1 MIALRLHTLAALAIA
16 FLAGCASGPP
26 TPDWKMNAHSASE
39 RAVDAYLTGRS
50 RIEALEFNK
59 ARAEVA
65 RTGNPETIARI
76 ELLRCATR
84 VASLVQE
91 DCTAFT
97 AIAQDATPAERA
109 YADYLAG
116 RISDSDSALLPPQH
130 QAMRQGGAAALRTM
144 ADPLSRLVAAG
155 VLFKTGRA
163 DASAMVVASETAS
176 AQGWSRPLLAWLQ
189 VQLQHAEQAAIAGDT
204 ENRNAV
210 ARLKRR
216 IAMVLQTPQSP

>member
-1 MIALRLHTLAALAIA
+1 MKSLRLPAIVLLLVAL
-16 FLAGCASGPP
+16 LTGCASTPP
-26 TPDWKMNAHSASE
+26 PPDWQMNARGAAD
-39 RAVDAYLTGRS
+39 RAVDAYLTGRT
-50 RIEALEFNK
+50 RIETLEFDN

-84 VASLVQE
+84 VASLVQQ
-91 DCTAFT
+91 DCTAFD
-97 AIAQDATPAERA
+97 AIAQDATPPERA
-109 YADYLAG
+109 YANYLAG
-116 RISDSDSALLPPQH
+116 RLSDVDNALLAPQH
-130 QAMRQGGAAALRTM
+130 QTVRKGGTPALNTI

-163 DASAMVVASETAS
+163 DASTMVLASDTAS

-189 VQLQHAEQAAIAGDT
+189 VGVQLAENAGNT
-204 ENRNAV
+204 EEM

-216 IAMVLQTPQSP
+216 IALVLQTPNTP

>member
-1 MIALRLHTLAALAIA
+1 MSHFHLRNISLLTIALLV
-16 FLAGCASGPP
+16 GCASAPSQ
-26 TPDWKMNAHSASE
+26 PDWQLNAHSATE

-50 RIEALEFNK
+50 RVEMLEFNK
-59 ARAEVA
+59 ARTEVA
-65 RTGNPETIARI
+65 RTGDPATIARI

-91 DCTAFT
+91 DCTAFD

-109 YADYLAG
+109 YAHYLAG
-116 RISDSDSALLPPQH
+116 QLANTEIALLPPQH
-130 QAMRQGGAAALRTM
+130 QAAHQSGAAALRAIT
-144 ADPLSRLVAAG
+144 DPLSQLVAAG

-163 DASAMVVASETAS
+163 DVSTMALASDTAS

-189 VQLQHAEQAAIAGDT
+189 VRVQHAEQAANTGDSD
-204 ENRNAV
+204 EV

-216 IAMVLQTPQSP
+216 IALVLQTPPRP

>member
-1 MIALRLHTLAALAIA
+1 MNPLRLRTISLLLIALLG
-16 FLAGCASGPP
+16 GCASGPP
-26 TPDWKMNAHSASE
+26 QPDWQMNTRNAAE
-39 RAVDAYLTGRS
+39 RAVDAYLTGRT
-50 RIEALEFNK
+50 RIETLEFNK
-59 ARAEVA
+59 ARSEVA
-65 RTGNPETIARI
+65 RTGDAATIARI

-91 DCTAFT
+91 DCTAFN

-116 RISDSDSALLPPQH
+116 HLSNADNALLPPQH
-130 QAMRQGGAAALRTM
+130 QAVRLGGAAALSAI

-163 DASAMVVASETAS
+163 DLPTMVLATDTAS

-189 VQLQHAEQAAIAGDT
+189 VHVQHAQQAGDT
-204 ENRNAV
+204 DAV
-210 ARLKRR
+210 AGLKRR
-216 IAMVLQTPQSP
+216 IALVLQTPPLP

>member
-1 MIALRLHTLAALAIA
+1 MKSLRFPAIALLFVAVLT
-16 FLAGCASGPP
+16 GCASTPP
-26 TPDWKMNAHSASE
+26 PPDWQMNAHNAAE
-39 RAVDAYLTGRS
+39 RAVDAYLTGRT
-50 RIEALEFNK
+50 RIEELEFNK

-65 RTGNPETIARI
+65 RTGDPATIARI

-91 DCTAFT
+91 DCTAFN

-109 YADYLAG
+109 YAHYLAG
-116 RISDSDSALLPPQH
+116 QLPNTEIALLPPQH
-130 QAMRQGGAAALRTM
+130 QAAQQTGPAALSAIT
-144 ADPLSRLVAAG
+144 DPLSRLVAAG

-163 DASAMVVASETAS
+163 DASTMVLASDTAS

-189 VQLQHAEQAAIAGDT
+189 VRVQHAEQTTGAGNTD
-204 ENRNAV
+204 EV

-216 IAMVLQTPQSP
+216 IALVLQTPPTP